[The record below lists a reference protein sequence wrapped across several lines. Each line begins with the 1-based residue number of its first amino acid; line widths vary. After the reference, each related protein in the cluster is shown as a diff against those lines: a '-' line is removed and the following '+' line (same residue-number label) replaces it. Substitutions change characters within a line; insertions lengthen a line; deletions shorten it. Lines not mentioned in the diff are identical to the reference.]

1 MNMHIGKILN
11 VFYMN
16 SVQKWSE
23 WRFLLYTKVSVLY
36 EKMNEDV
43 IAEETTVGK
52 HRNEDAAPFRLELQE
67 R

>member
-1 MNMHIGKILN
+1 M
-11 VFYMN
+11 
-16 SVQKWSE
+16 
-23 WRFLLYTKVSVLY
+23 KVSVLY